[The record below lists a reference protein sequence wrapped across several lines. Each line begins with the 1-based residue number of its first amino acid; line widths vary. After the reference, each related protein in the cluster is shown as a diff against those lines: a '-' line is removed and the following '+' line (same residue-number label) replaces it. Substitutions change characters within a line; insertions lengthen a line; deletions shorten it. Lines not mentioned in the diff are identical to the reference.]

1 MTVRE
6 LLMEIHLSKAVQS
19 ISTKMYY
26 VLFTKI
32 EQGANTAS
40 ETVLQKRCSKLF
52 G

>member
-32 EQGANTAS
+32 LQEFVV
-40 ETVLQKRCSKLF
+40 ETLDRYTYKVYKIPF
-52 G
+52 